1 MCAEFMIR
9 ASNQKIRRALGLP
22 PGLDDEEWSSH
33 VRLYGQAPV
42 IVAQPSDGQ
51 VDVALK
57 PMGFS
62 LKPQGTPYPTFNARL
77 LSWDER
83 KNRAVPFFEKP
94 TWKKPLN
101 DHRCLVPMSGF
112 IEPIYSGDYAGQMV
126 QFKPVSGETLFAAGL
141 YDDGVDKETGEIYE
155 GFTLVIHVPSPFVL
169 KVGHHRQPLFL
180 KPEHAR
186 QWIEPS
192 FLAPRLDPKQAL
204 EFLLKNRY
212 TPELEVETVRTMARG
227 WEKRIAESEK
237 KHQAELQ
244 FIERIRSL

>member
-1 MCAEFMIR
+1 MCAEFMIQ
-9 ASNQKIRRALGLP
+9 ASNQRIRRALGLP
-22 PGLDDEEWSSH
+22 AGSDDEEWSSH

-42 IVAQPSDGQ
+42 IVAGRRDGRQ
-51 VDVALK
+51 EVALK

-62 LKPQGTPYPTFNARL
+62 LKPRGTPYPTFNARL

-83 KNRAVPFFEKP
+83 KNRVVPLFEKP

-101 DHRCLVPMSGF
+101 DRRCLVPMTGF
-112 IEPIYSGDYAGQMV
+112 IEPIYSGEYAGQMV

-141 YDDGVDKETGEIYE
+141 YDDGVDQETGEVYE

-180 KPEHAR
+180 EAQHALE
-186 QWIEPS
+186 WIEPS
-192 FLAPRLDPKQAL
+192 FLTPRIDPKQAL

-212 TPELEVETVRTMARG
+212 QPELEVETARSMARG
-227 WEKRIAESEK
+227 WEKRVAENEK
-237 KHQAELQ
+237 KHRAELQ
-244 FIERIRSL
+244 FIERIRDL